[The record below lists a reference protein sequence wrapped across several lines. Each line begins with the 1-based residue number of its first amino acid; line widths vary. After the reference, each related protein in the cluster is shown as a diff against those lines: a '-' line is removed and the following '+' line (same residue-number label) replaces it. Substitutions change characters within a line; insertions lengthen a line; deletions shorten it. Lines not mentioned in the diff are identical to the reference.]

1 MKKLLSYLLV
11 IALVLVQ
18 VLPVVNAED
27 TNKGTSSNTTGKIT
41 ITLPEN
47 APETEY
53 KIYQIL
59 ELESWDESLSAYT
72 YKVTSDWASFFATD
86 AAKVYFNVDEEGV
99 ATWVNEDKSDETVKE
114 FVNLALAW
122 AEEKNISATDTKT
135 VAANTEKVV
144 FEKLTLG
151 YYLIDSSLGSLC
163 ILNTTN
169 SEIEVTEKNGVPTV
183 DKEVQ
188 EDSSS
193 AWGSSNHAD
202 IGQIVNFRTKIT
214 AQAGAQDYTLY
225 DNMSEGLTYNGV
237 TSVTLNET
245 EVDKDY
251 YTVSTDDNDY
261 TFVVTFSEDFEKSLK
276 ANDKIVVYYNA
287 TVNENATIVS
297 TGNPNETWLEYGDE
311 NETTHDYTRTYTFS
325 FDLIKKRSDGTEL
338 VELEGA
344 EFSLYKEATGGT
356 AIALVELKDEE
367 GNIIGYRVATVD
379 DSETTTTIKVG
390 STTIKGLDEDTYY
403 LEETKAPEGYNKL
416 TSRVEVK
423 LDATVD
429 ATTFESQVVI
439 ANEDIENVV
448 DYNGDEVNVIN
459 TTGSLLPSTGGMGTV
474 LFITVGS
481 IMVLG
486 FGVLLVTKLRLS
498 KMEI

>member
-86 AAKVYFNVDEEGV
+86 AAKVYFNVDEQGV
-99 ATWVNEDKSDETVKE
+99 ATWVNEDKRDETVKE

-122 AEEKNISATDTKT
+122 AEEKNISATDTET

-144 FEKLTLG
+144 FEKLPLG

-237 TSVTLNET
+237 TSVTLNGIELNNS
-245 EVDKDY
+245 D
-251 YTVSTDDNDY
+251 YTVSTTDKNY

-276 ANDKIVVYYNA
+276 ANDEIVVYYNA
-287 TVNENATIVS
+287 TLNEKAIIVN

-311 NETTHDYTRTYTFS
+311 NESNHDYTRTYTFE
-325 FDLIKKRSDGTEL
+325 FEL
-338 VELEGA
+338 VKTDGKKELKGA
-344 EFSLYKEATGGT
+344 EFELYKKDKTTKINLVKITDEAGKVT
-356 AIALVELKDEE
+356 
-367 GNIIGYRVATVD
+367 GYRVAKANDQNTV
-379 DSETTTTIKVG
+379 TTIEVG
-390 STTIKGLDEDTYY
+390 TTVIIGLDEDTYY
-403 LEETKAPEGYNKL
+403 LKEIKAPEGYNKL
-416 TSRVEVK
+416 VDFIEVK
-423 LDATVD
+423 IDATINE
-429 ATTFESQVVI
+429 TTNVSTVTVNGKTE
-439 ANEDIENVV
+439 ALNVV
-448 DYNGDEVNVIN
+448 N
-459 TTGSLLPSTGGMGTV
+459 TTGTLLPSTGGMGTV

-486 FGVLLVTKLRLS
+486 FGVLLVTKLRIS